1 MRCRCPKGLVA
12 PKAYGEGGLVAPK
25 PTAKADIVTTEG
37 ALMRRTVAHL
47 ALTLIVAG
55 FATHALAQSPAAT
68 TATTTATTT
77 APYFV
82 EQSMN
87 VFRRFN
93 GDGAK
98 TLAFYGEVLG
108 FGDVG
113 AIGGVSRYQVGPSQL
128 KFTRLGATNTVTRG
142 GIHDAAGV
150 RLWTMW
156 FADEAALTKRFTDR
170 GLPAPA
176 FKTVEGTRSALVAD
190 PDGEWV
196 QLVVAPNAA
205 TDAYGRLEIGI
216 AANDLEK
223 SRAFYRSFVG
233 LQELPA
239 VKDPVLNVTK
249 YPFRHG
255 STTISVW
262 ATPGP
267 KPTNRSLSGIQYVVK
282 PVDPIWALAQER
294 AIPVEQPLRETMPG
308 LVTTWLY
315 DPDQVTNY
323 FAEIRPRPR
332 QAPAK

>member
-1 MRCRCPKGLVA
+1 MTRTTA
-12 PKAYGEGGLVAPK
+12 P
-25 PTAKADIVTTEG
+25 
-37 ALMRRTVAHL
+37 L
-47 ALTLIVAG
+47 ALTCLLVGLA
-55 FATHALAQSPAAT
+55 APAHAQSPASAAT
-68 TATTTATTT
+68 TA

-93 GDGAK
+93 GDGVK
-98 TLAFYGEVLG
+98 TLEFYGQVLG

-113 AIGGVSRYQVGPSQL
+113 AVGGVSRYQVGPSQL
-128 KFTRLGATNTVTRG
+128 KFTRAGAAANFTRG
-142 GIHDAAGV
+142 GLHDAAGV

-156 FADEAALTKRFTDR
+156 FADEDTLAKRFTAH
-170 GLPAPA
+170 GLPAPV
-176 FKTVEGTRSALVAD
+176 FKTVDGVRSALVTD

-196 QLVVAPNAA
+196 QLVVAPGAPQE
-205 TDAYGRLEIGI
+205 TYGRLEIGI

-233 LQELPA
+233 LQELPP
-239 VKDPVLNVTK
+239 VKDAVLGVTK
-249 YPFRHG
+249 YPFRNG

-267 KPTNRSLSGIQYVVK
+267 RPTNRQLAGIQYVVK

-294 AIPVEQPLRETMPG
+294 AIPVEQPLRETLPG

-323 FAEIRPRPR
+323 FAEIRPRQR
-332 QAPAK
+332 AAAAPAPPR

>member
-1 MRCRCPKGLVA
+1 MTRTSASLAFTLLLAGLMPA
-12 PKAYGEGGLVAPK
+12 GLQ
-25 PTAKADIVTTEG
+25 
-37 ALMRRTVAHL
+37 
-47 ALTLIVAG
+47 
-55 FATHALAQSPAAT
+55 AQSASAEPAAT
-68 TATTTATTT
+68 A

-82 EQSMN
+82 ENSMN

-93 GDGAK
+93 GDGVK
-98 TLAFYGEVLG
+98 TLEFYGQVLG
-108 FGDVG
+108 FGSIG

-128 KFTRLGATNTVTRG
+128 KFTRAANATFTRG
-142 GIHDAAGV
+142 GIHDAAGM

-156 FADEAALTKRFTDR
+156 FPDEEALAKRFTDH
-170 GLPAPA
+170 GLQAPA
-176 FKTVEGTRSALVAD
+176 FKTVDGVRSALVAD

-196 QLVVAPNAA
+196 HLVVVPNASKD
-205 TDAYGRLEIGI
+205 TYGRLEIGI

-223 SRAFYRSFVG
+223 SRAFYRTFVG
-233 LQELPA
+233 LDELPP
-239 VKDPVLNVTK
+239 VKDPVIGVMK

-267 KPTNRSLSGIQYVVK
+267 KPVNPRLAGIQYVVK
-282 PVDPIWALAQER
+282 PVDPIWALAQRR
-294 AIPVEQPLRETMPG
+294 AIPVETPLGETLPG

-332 QAPAK
+332 PAAPANETR

>member
-1 MRCRCPKGLVA
+1 MK
-12 PKAYGEGGLVAPK
+12 
-25 PTAKADIVTTEG
+25 
-37 ALMRRTVAHL
+37 
-47 ALTLIVAG
+47 
-55 FATHALAQSPAAT
+55 PAAAPLACLVLLT
-68 TATTTATTT
+68 TLQPAGAQTPSTPPAAATTT

-93 GDGAK
+93 GDGVK
-98 TLAFYGEVLG
+98 TLAFYGQVLG

-113 AIGGVSRYQVGPSQL
+113 AVGAVSRYQVGPSQL
-128 KFTRLGATNTVTRG
+128 KFTRAGANANYTRG
-142 GIHDAAGV
+142 GINDAAGV

-156 FADEAALTKRFTDR
+156 FPDEEALTKRFT
-170 GLPAPA
+170 GHGYPAPA
-176 FKTVEGTRSALVAD
+176 FKNVDGVRSALVAD

-196 QLVVAPNAA
+196 QLVVAPNAPKE
-205 TDAYGRLEIGI
+205 TYGRLEIGI

-239 VKDPVLNVTK
+239 VKDPVLGVTK

-267 KPTNRSLSGIQYVVK
+267 KPTNRQLAGIQYVVK

-294 AIPVEQPLRETMPG
+294 AIPVEQPLRETLPG
-308 LVTTWLY
+308 LMTTWLY

-332 QAPAK
+332 PAAETAQAPAR

>member
-1 MRCRCPKGLVA
+1 MKQTTARLVFTLLLSWLAAAGTQAQA
-12 PKAYGEGGLVAPK
+12 P
-25 PTAKADIVTTEG
+25 
-37 ALMRRTVAHL
+37 
-47 ALTLIVAG
+47 
-55 FATHALAQSPAAT
+55 SPAAT
-68 TATTTATTT
+68 ATT
-77 APYFV
+77 APHFA

-87 VFRRFN
+87 VFRRFS

-98 TLAFYGEVLG
+98 TLEFYGQVLG

-113 AIGGVSRYQVGPSQL
+113 AVGGVSRYQVGPSQL
-128 KFTRLGATNTVTRG
+128 KFTRAGANTAFTRG

-156 FADEAALTKRFTDR
+156 FADEETLTKRFTAH

-176 FKTVEGTRSALVAD
+176 FKTIDGVRSALVAD

-196 QLVVAPNAA
+196 QLMITPDAPKD
-205 TDAYGRLEIGI
+205 TYGRLEIGI

-223 SRAFYRSFVG
+223 SRAFYRTFVG
-233 LQELPA
+233 LQELPP
-239 VKDPVLNVTK
+239 VKDPVLGVTK
-249 YPFRHG
+249 YPYRHG

-267 KPTNRSLSGIQYVVK
+267 KPTNRQLAGIQYVVK

-294 AIPVEQPLRETMPG
+294 AIPVEQPLRETLPG
-308 LVTTWLY
+308 LMTTWLY

-332 QAPAK
+332 PSPAQAPAR